1 MASASNFL
9 INKILDFVMRG
20 QAYDP
25 PTEVFIGLATTTG
38 SQAAP
43 GTEVAGGGY
52 ARVGVNTSLANWAG
66 TQGATTTAASSGT
79 SGTTSNNE
87 LITFP
92 TPTANW
98 GTVVE
103 FDVYDASTGGNLL
116 FRAALTTP
124 QTINNGAP
132 APTFAIAAL
141 TWTID

>member
-9 INKILDFVMRG
+9 INKILDFVLRQ
-20 QAYDP
+20 QAYVP

-43 GTEVAGGGY
+43 GTEVSGGGY
-52 ARVGVNTSLANWAG
+52 TRVGVPSSLANWSG
-66 TQGATTTAASSGT
+66 TQGAGTTAVSSGT
-79 SGTTSNNE
+79 SGTISNNV
-87 LITFP
+87 LIEFP

-103 FDVYDASTGGNLL
+103 FDVYDAITGGNLL
-116 FRAALTTP
+116 FRASLTTP

-132 APTFAIAAL
+132 APSFAISAL